1 MTQIESPAGVIP
13 RNDLHGSQGLPLLLR
28 GGTLLTLDAN
38 ATVLPHADVLVEGER
53 ITALGRVA
61 ALPAQVPKNARV
73 LDVSGCLVLPGLIQG
88 HLHLGQTFFRGLG
101 EGRRLLAWLRERIW
115 PLEAAHDDES
125 AYWCGLLGAIECL
138 LGGTTTIQDIG
149 IGPGASG
156 LLRAIAE
163 SGLRAFAGQCLM
175 DSGAELPGPM
185 RGDTDAVLAAT
196 VALGD
201 QFERQGTSRLRYVL
215 NPRFILTC
223 SDPLWEG
230 IRDLAAR
237 RGWPVHTHALEQRD
251 ETLAVREIKN
261 GRDEIEYFADQGVLA
276 TDLRLAHGVWITAEH
291 LARVRSDRSRRFSVV
306 HCPSSNL
313 KLGSGVADIVT
324 IRRAGVPVGIGT
336 DGAACSNQLDNFAE
350 LRLAALL
357 QKVKHGPGAFSG
369 LDALR
374 LATSEGAR
382 ALGLQDETG
391 TLETGKAADL
401 VVLSASTDNH
411 PELWGAPQADPHD
424 LVAFGASR
432 AAVRHVIVNGQLLV
446 EDGRLTRLDAEEIFR
461 ESERCL
467 AALIRRSGVE
477 V

>member
-1 MTQIESPAGVIP
+1 MAECLLVSTES
-13 RNDLHGSQGLPLLLR
+13 SLLLR
-28 GGTLLTLDAN
+28 GGTVLTLDAQ
-38 ATVLPHADVLVEGER
+38 ATVLRGADILIENGR
-53 ITALGRVA
+53 IA
-61 ALPAQVPKNARV
+61 AVGNIPAVRGGTRR
-73 LDVSGCLVLPGLIQG
+73 LDIAGCLVLPGLIQG
-88 HLHLGQTFFRGLG
+88 HLHLGQTFLRGLG

-149 IGPGASG
+149 IGPGAPG
-156 LLRAIAE
+156 LLRAIAD

-185 RGDTDAVLAAT
+185 RGDTDAVLAT
-196 VALGD
+196 TEALGD
-201 QFERQGTSRLRYVL
+201 RFERIGNGRLRYLL

-230 IRDLAAR
+230 IRDLSAR
-237 RGWPVHTHALEQRD
+237 RGWPIHTHALEQRD

-261 GRDEIEYFADQGVLA
+261 GRDEIQYFADQGVLA
-276 TDLRLAHGVWITAEH
+276 ADLRLAHGVWLTAEH
-291 LARVRSDRSRRFSVV
+291 LERVRIHRFSVV

-313 KLGSGVADIVT
+313 KLGSGVADLLA

-350 LRLAALL
+350 VRLAALL
-357 QKVKHGPGAFSG
+357 QKVKHGPDAFSG

-374 LATSEGAR
+374 LATSEGAC
-382 ALGLQDETG
+382 ALHLHDEIG
-391 TLETGKAADL
+391 TIEAGKAADL
-401 VVLSASTDNH
+401 VVLASDR

-424 LVAFGASR
+424 LIAFGASR
-432 AAVRHVIVNGQLLV
+432 GAVRHVTVAGELLV
-446 EDGRLTRLDAEEIFR
+446 EDGRLTKLDAEEIFR
-461 ESERCL
+461 QSERCL

-477 V
+477 L

>member
-1 MTQIESPAGVIP
+1 MTRHEALRPDP
-13 RNDLHGSQGLPLLLR
+13 PLLLQ
-28 GGTLLTLDAN
+28 GGTVLTLDAE
-38 ATVLPHADVLVEGER
+38 ATVLRGADLLVTDGT
-53 ITALGRVA
+53 IAAVGAAGTATAL
-61 ALPAQVPKNARV
+61 PPEARV
-73 LDVSGCLVLPGLIQG
+73 IDVTGCIVLPGLIQG
-88 HLHLGQTFFRGLG
+88 HLHLGQTFFRALG

-125 AYWCGLLGAIECL
+125 AYWCGLLGAAECL

-149 IGPGASG
+149 IGPGAPG

-163 SGLRAFAGQCLM
+163 SGLRAFAGPCLM
-175 DSGAELPGPM
+175 DSGDGLPVAM
-185 RGDTDAVLAAT
+185 RGDTDSVLAA
-196 VALGD
+196 AESLGD
-201 QFERQGTSRLRYVL
+201 RFEGFERAGHGRLRAVL

-230 IRDLAAR
+230 IRDLAER
-237 RGWPVHTHALEQRD
+237 RDWPVHTHALEQQD
-251 ETLAVREIKN
+251 ETAAVREIKN
-261 GRDEIEYFADQGVLA
+261 GRDEIQYFADQGVLS
-276 TDLRLAHGVWITAEH
+276 TDLRLAHGVWLTAGHLEH
-291 LARVRSDRSRRFSVV
+291 VHGQGHRFSVV

-313 KLGSGVADIVT
+313 KLGSGIADVLA

-357 QKVKHGPGAFSG
+357 QKVKHGPDAFSG

-382 ALGLQDETG
+382 ALGLHGQTG
-391 TLETGKAADL
+391 TIEPGKAADL
-401 VVLSASTDNH
+401 VVLSSDR
-411 PELWGAPQADPHD
+411 PELWAAAQADPHD

-432 AAVRHVIVNGQLLV
+432 AAVRHVIVDGQMLV

-461 ESERCL
+461 ESDRCL
-467 AALIRRSGVE
+467 RDLIRRSGV
-477 V
+477 VF

>member
-1 MTQIESPAGVIP
+1 MIQTESPAGMAP
-13 RNDLHGSQGLPLLLR
+13 RIDPPLLLQ
-28 GGTLLTLDAN
+28 GGTVLTLEAE
-38 ATVLPHADVLVEGER
+38 ATVLRGADVLVEHES
-53 ITALGRVA
+53 ITSLGRVSA
-61 ALPAQVPKNARV
+61 IPPNTRV
-73 LDVSGCLVLPGLIQG
+73 LDVTGCFVLPGLIQG

-125 AYWCGLLGAIECL
+125 AYWCGLLGAVECL

-149 IGPGASG
+149 IGPGAPG

-175 DSGAELPGPM
+175 DSGDGLPAGM
-185 RGDTDAVLAAT
+185 RGETDDVLAAT
-196 VALGD
+196 EALGD
-201 QFERQGTSRLRYVL
+201 RFERQGEGRLCYLL

-230 IRDLAAR
+230 VRELAVR

-276 TDLRLAHGVWITAEH
+276 TDLRLAHGVWITAGH
-291 LARVRSDRSRRFSVV
+291 LERVRSHRFSIV

-313 KLGSGVADIVT
+313 KLGSGIADVLA

-350 LRLAALL
+350 VRLAALL
-357 QKVKHGPGAFSG
+357 QKVKHGPDAFSG

-382 ALGLQDETG
+382 ALGLQARTG
-391 TLETGKAADL
+391 TIETGKAADL
-401 VVLSASTDNH
+401 VVLAAAADGH
-411 PELWGAPQADPHD
+411 PELWGAAAADPHD

-432 AAVRHVIVNGQLLV
+432 GAVRHVVVDGQLLV
-446 EDGRLTRLDAEEIFR
+446 ENGRLTRLDAEEIFR
-461 ESERCL
+461 ESDRCL
-467 AALIRRSGVE
+467 RELVRRSGVE
-477 V
+477 L